1 MMKWKHILFVLSV
14 VLFAFTSQAQV
25 TFIAKTSSNKLGLN
39 ERVRVDFV
47 MNADGDDFNPPNFDG
62 FRVVGGPNQSISN
75 SYINRKRTYS
85 KTYSYF
91 LSPLK
96 QGNARIGEASIRVS
110 GQTYKTNPITLQV
123 TAAVK
128 TPSNGEGINPEI
140 VAEDNVHLVA
150 EVSNATPYLN
160 ERITIVYKLYVS
172 NNVSITSQWREI
184 NSPRYADFWSKN
196 IDSQKLNV
204 FEEKYKGEDYRYVVL
219 KTTVL
224 YPQKTGKLDIEPL
237 TLDVPIDV
245 PGKNRTIFGRT
256 RSIRVNKTISAG
268 GRSITVKPLPI
279 VGKPETF
286 TGAVGDFKFNLQ
298 TNRNTLDAN
307 QAFELKA
314 TVSGSGNLNTLTLP
328 SLKVP
333 STLEVYAPERT
344 ENIRTRASGISGS
357 ISETYTVIPQYKG
370 SYPIRPIT
378 FSYFNP
384 TTERYQSIASTDII
398 ITVANGSV
406 ANTDEQ
412 DSGTET
418 QPQELVIP
426 EARFRYLKLK
436 ADLIAIKKVPFF
448 KSNLFWSLLAVPFL
462 CIPFFILIGK
472 KRNSMRADVH
482 GNKLRKANKMA
493 RKHLAEAKKN
503 RHDKVI
509 FYEALERS
517 LHNYLK
523 ARLALETAEMSKEH
537 ISALLKERKAQTA
550 SVLDF
555 ESLLKRCEFARYSP
569 TGEVTI
575 KQDYEKAIAII
586 SIIDKQIQ

>member
-14 VLFAFTSQAQV
+14 VLFAITSQAQV
-25 TFIAKTSSNKLGLN
+25 TFIAKASSKKLGLN

-96 QGNARIGEASIRVS
+96 QGNARVGEASIRVS

-224 YPQKTGKLDIEPL
+224 YPQKTGNLDIEPL

-245 PGKNRTIFGRT
+245 PGKKRNIFGRT
-256 RSIRVNKTISAG
+256 RSTRVNKTISAG

-279 VGKPETF
+279 VGKPDTF

-298 TNRNTLDAN
+298 TNKNTLDTN

-328 SLKVP
+328 SLKAP

-344 ENIRTRASGISGS
+344 ENLRTRASGISGS
-357 ISETYTVIPQYKG
+357 ISETYIVIPQYKG

-384 TTERYQSIASTDII
+384 ATERYQSIASSDII
-398 ITVANGSV
+398 ITVANGSA
-406 ANTDEQ
+406 ANTGEQ

-418 QPQELVIP
+418 QLQELVIP

-436 ADLIAIKKVPFF
+436 ADLIAIKKAPFF
-448 KSNLFWSLLAVPFL
+448 KSSLFWSLLAGPLL

-472 KRNSMRADVH
+472 KRNAMRADVH

-493 RKHLAEAKKN
+493 RKYLAEAKKN

-537 ISALLKERKAQTA
+537 ISAVLLGRKAQAA

-555 ESLLKRCEFARYSP
+555 ERLLKRCEFARYSP

-586 SIIDKQIQ
+586 SMIDKQIQ

>member
-1 MMKWKHILFVLSV
+1 MMKSKHILFILSV

-25 TFIAKTSSNKLGLN
+25 TFMAKASSKKLGLN
-39 ERVRVDFV
+39 ERVRIDFV
-47 MNADGDDFNPPNFDG
+47 MNADGDDFNPPSFDG
-62 FRVVGGPNQSISN
+62 FRIVGGPNQSISN

-96 QGNARIGEASIRVS
+96 QGNVRVGPASIKVS
-110 GQTYKTNPITLQV
+110 GQTYKTNPIRLLV
-123 TAAVK
+123 TPAVR

-172 NNVSITSQWREI
+172 NDVSITSQWREI
-184 NSPRYADFWSKN
+184 NSPRYADFWSKT

-204 FEEKYKGEDYRYVVL
+204 FEGKYQGEDYRYVVL

-224 YPQKTGKLDIEPL
+224 YPQKTGALDIEPL

-245 PGKNRTIFGRT
+245 PGKKRNIFGRT
-256 RSIRVNKTISAG
+256 ISARVNKTISAG

-279 VGKPETF
+279 DGKPDTF

-298 TNRNTLDAN
+298 TNKNSLDAN
-307 QAFELKA
+307 QAFELTA

-333 STLEVYAPERT
+333 STLEVYEPERS
-344 ENIRTRASGISGS
+344 ENLQTIASGIRGS

-384 TTERYQSIASTDII
+384 ATERYQSIASSDII
-398 ITVANGSV
+398 ITVANGFV
-406 ANTDEQ
+406 ASTNEK
-412 DSGTET
+412 DSKT
-418 QPQELVIP
+418 QSPLKELVVP
-426 EARFRYLKLK
+426 QARFRYLKLN
-436 ADLIAIKKVPFF
+436 ADLIASKRAPFF
-448 KSNLFWSLLAVPFL
+448 KSKLFWSLLAGPLL
-462 CIPFFILIGK
+462 CIPLFILIGK
-472 KRNSMRADVH
+472 KRKALRGDIQ

-493 RKHLAEAKKN
+493 RKYLAEAKKN
-503 RHDKVI
+503 RHDKVV

-523 ARLALETAEMSKEH
+523 ARLALETTEMSKEH
-537 ISALLKERKAQTA
+537 ISELLIKRKAQA
-550 SVLDF
+550 ACVIDF
-555 ESLLKRCEFARYSP
+555 ERLLKRCEFARYSP
-569 TGEVTI
+569 AGDVTI
-575 KQDYEKAIAII
+575 KQDYEKAIATI
-586 SIIDKQIQ
+586 SMIDKQIQ